1 MEPILKLLLFL
12 VFLAA
17 AGVAGYKVYQFF
29 NNKVRASNTWLEVI
43 GYTLLLILANVVL
56 FFGGLYLLVRVY
68 AWVAG

>member
-12 VFLAA
+12 VFFSAI
-17 AGVAGYKVYQFF
+17 GVAGYKIYQYF
-29 NNKVRASNTWLEVI
+29 NTKIRGSNTWLELL

-56 FFGGLYLLVRVY
+56 FFGGLYLLVRIY